1 MPSNN
6 VRERKVMHV
15 GALVET
21 TDKIFTLP
29 NHNSQQDNLHDVLD
43 KGAVGIIVKGP
54 NHGKPRQYLIN
65 FVGGREY
72 WMFSNEIQPYMGE
85 KNV

>member
-43 KGAVGIIVKGP
+43 KGAVGIIVKGV
-54 NHGKPRQYLIN
+54 RSL
-65 FVGGREY
+65 
-72 WMFSNEIQPYMGE
+72 
-85 KNV
+85 